1 MYDFADK
8 AKASVRNFQ
17 ELTAF
22 LETVPAETIV
32 NLTSQTSF
40 DRTLLFD
47 YAPVIESECIAA
59 NYWQFLSSF
68 FAQFSAEKRN
78 ARTIN

>member
-8 AKASVRNFQ
+8 ANASVRNFK

-22 LETVPAETIV
+22 LELVSAETIV

-40 DRTLLFD
+40 DRTLIFD

-59 NYWQFLSSF
+59 NGWQFIFNISFPFLSSF
-68 FAQFSAEKRN
+68 LRN
-78 ARTIN
+78 LLHV